1 MWVLLHT
8 DVLMHMY
15 ALKFLLCFHR
25 CTILEPG
32 PVTSTSAFQNSAA
45 WSESIDKLTADQKTQ
60 ELMEVTS
67 EKILEAFRTA
77 RESSEIAAIVKEI
90 ILGKNSNFRC
100 QTNVDFLA
108 GEIASKLKD
117 PASNEPIDLVEKR
130 LFGELERKDKN

>member
-32 PVTSTSAFQNSAA
+32 PVITSGFQNSAA
-45 WSESIDKLTADQKTQ
+45 WSEPIDKSTADQKTQ
-60 ELMEVTS
+60 ELMEVS
-67 EKILEAFRTA
+67 LVKVMEAFRSA
-77 RESSEIAAIVKEI
+77 LESSKIAAVVKEI
-90 ILGKNSNFRC
+90 ILGKSTNFRC
-100 QTNVDFLA
+100 QINVDFLA

-117 PASNEPIDLVEKR
+117 PASNEPIDLITKR
-130 LFGELERKDKN
+130 LFGEQKDKN

>member
-1 MWVLLHT
+1 M
-8 DVLMHMY
+8 
-15 ALKFLLCFHR
+15 
-25 CTILEPG
+25 
-32 PVTSTSAFQNSAA
+32 TSTSAFQNSAA

-60 ELMEVTS
+60 ELMAVTS

-108 GEIASKLKD
+108 KEIASKLRD
-117 PASNEPIDLVEKR
+117 PASKEPIDLIEKR